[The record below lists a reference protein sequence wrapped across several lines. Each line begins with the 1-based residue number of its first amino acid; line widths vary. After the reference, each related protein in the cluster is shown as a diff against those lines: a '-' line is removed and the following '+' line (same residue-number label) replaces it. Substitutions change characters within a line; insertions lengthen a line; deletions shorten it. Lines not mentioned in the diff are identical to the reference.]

1 MTIYKIVSPRVGEV
15 GAIFEPTEGINID
28 ALLVNKFIIEDNKQ
42 APKKSDKTEPPTS
55 KE

>member
-15 GAIFEPTEGINID
+15 GTIFTPTEGVNID
-28 ALLVNKFIIEDNKQ
+28 ALIANGFISEDKQ
-42 APKKSDKTEPPTS
+42 SPKKSDKTEPPTS

>member
-1 MTIYKIVSPRVGEV
+1 MTIYKILSPRVGEI
-15 GAIFEPTEGINID
+15 GSTFEPTDDVNID
-28 ALLVNKFIIEDNKQ
+28 ALIANKFIIEDVKQ